1 MDMASVAAARVGCRR
16 LTVIIGGAN
25 RPARSMFENA
35 ARFQR
40 MGCLLAAGTLQPKR
54 AARASSPSLVA
65 SADASVAAT

>member
-40 MGCLLAAGTLQPKR
+40 MGCLLAAGTLQR
-54 AARASSPSLVA
+54 RQR
-65 SADASVAAT
+65 